1 MSQSNIGTNVADPA
15 GTILVTTK
23 AYSRRMD
30 DEITIKPGD
39 KIQVINNDEEFND
52 GWYIGRNLNTNYEGL
67 FPRLFTNRYIEPN
80 NEVGSPERHERV
92 VSVKN
97 TMKDIDNALAA
108 LRNSSLD
115 MLSVEPTN
123 SYSASDLNSY
133 DLDDNDSN
141 SLFTPGL
148 EIEENE
154 KPLTADTTTNTNI
167 DTTVTKF
174 NGNMNDIPNWTPSE
188 VSSYFHSKGFEPQIS
203 SRFEAHGINGKRLLE
218 LQLSHLKKIEID
230 SFGARF
236 EIFKII
242 DTLRIP
248 MIRPTTPKNPIVS
261 TTTPKPNALPITSES
276 TGVFESPGKAPKPP
290 SYPSPVQPRMSPA
303 LNGLSSMM
311 ASSPTLRHAS
321 QDYFKY
327 PPISEEGG
335 KPNGDI
341 DSSSFN
347 FPRSRSPVLSPQHL
361 RSNSNS
367 SYHSYGNGNSAH
379 TRRDLSPYMSK
390 ANGTMVPNNGENN
403 TDVTQTVQLRQ
414 KSHRKT
420 ESGGSFVD
428 LFNRISMLSTN
439 EDDLNGDNTLTN
451 TYQPSGHSTRPS
463 SAIYSTSH
471 SRNISSSK
479 NHHHS
484 TSTNNNHPRTPST
497 STFSHDHSRS
507 PSKSNP
513 AIFSSNAHSRTP
525 SGVNNHYTSR
535 HSSTLQGAHHND
547 SHLRTPSATYYNNN
561 NSNRHSHVRT
571 PSGTNFQGTHS
582 RSASG
587 VKSHVRHISQ
597 GNSEVKKS
605 RRSSLLSFLSPSK
618 KDDNYDLTKFDTY
631 SNDRDNFSPSHKNI
645 SHSRRSSAAINSVR
659 HQSFSNEDPANITSG
674 TIVSNASKPK
684 QPLQKRPTAESSK
697 SKGKFGIQSSAKKQT
712 SAFQEGIRTISVDN
726 AIKNADCSGWM
737 SKKGSGTM
745 GVWKTRFFTLHHNRL
760 SYFSNTNDGK
770 ERGLIDI
777 TGHKVVPIQDEDTSI
792 SIYAA
797 SIGRGK
803 YFFKLVPPQPGFKK
817 GLTFTQPRV
826 HYFAVE
832 SKDEMRKW
840 VAALIKANIELDDST
855 PIVCSYN
862 MPTVSLSKAQN
873 MLKTAK
879 EELSKRD
886 EDRALHEAD
895 EDEMMWEEQN
905 KMNMMQAAG
914 FI

>member
-1 MSQSNIGTNVADPA
+1 MNESDMDKNVPDPS
-15 GTILVTTK
+15 GTILTTTK

-39 KIQVINNDEEFND
+39 KIQVITNDAEFND
-52 GWYIGRNLNTNYEGL
+52 GWYIGRNLATNNEGL
-67 FPRLFTNRYIEPN
+67 FPRLFTERYIEPTM
-80 NEVGSPERHERV
+80 EARSPERHERV

-115 MLSVEPTN
+115 MLSVEPTH

-133 DLDDNDSN
+133 DMDDNDSN

-148 EIEENE
+148 EIEDNE
-154 KPLTADTTTNTNI
+154 KSLTANI
-167 DTTVTKF
+167 DTGIATKTF

-188 VSSYFHSKGFEPQIS
+188 VSEYFHSKGFEPQVS

-248 MIRPTTPKNPIVS
+248 MIRPTTPKNPIAS
-261 TTTPKPNALPITSES
+261 ITTPKPSGLAMTSET

-303 LNGLSSMM
+303 LNGMNSMM

-327 PPISEEGG
+327 PPISEEDR
-335 KPNGDI
+335 KSNGDN
-341 DSSSFN
+341 DSANFN
-347 FPRSRSPVLSPQHL
+347 FPRSRSPVSSPQHL

-367 SYHSYGNGNSAH
+367 SYHSYSNGNTVH
-379 TRRDLSPYMSK
+379 GRRDLSPYMSK
-390 ANGTMVPNNGENN
+390 SNGTMVNNNGNDN
-403 TDVTQTVQLRQ
+403 ADGTHTVQLRQ

-439 EDDLNGDNTLTN
+439 EDDLNGDSTLTN
-451 TYQPSGHSTRPS
+451 AYQPSGHSTRPS

-471 SRNISSSK
+471 SRNVSASK

-484 TSTNNNHPRTPST
+484 TSTSNNHPRTPST
-497 STFSHDHSRS
+497 SNFSHDHSRS
-507 PSKSNP
+507 PSKSN
-513 AIFSSNAHSRTP
+513 AAMFAANAHSRTP
-525 SGVNNHYTSR
+525 SGVNSNYTSR
-535 HSSTLQGAHHND
+535 HSSTLQGANHKD
-547 SHLRTPSATYYNNN
+547 THLRTPSTTYHNNID
-561 NSNRHSHVRT
+561 RHSHVRT
-571 PSGTNFQGTHS
+571 PSVTNYKGSHS

-597 GNSEVKKS
+597 GNSELKKS

-631 SNDRDNFSPSHKNI
+631 SNERDSFTPSNRRT
-645 SHSRRSSAAINSVR
+645 SHSRRSSAAVNSVR
-659 HQSFSNEDPANITSG
+659 HQSLSNEDAANTTNG
-674 TIVSNASKPK
+674 TIVSSASKPK
-684 QPLQKRPTAESSK
+684 QPLQKRTTAESTK
-697 SKGKFGIQSSAKKQT
+697 SKGKFGLQTSAKKQT

-737 SKKGSGTM
+737 SKKGSGKM

-777 TGHKVVPIQDEDTSI
+777 TGHKVVSIQNEDTSI

-826 HYFAVE
+826 HYFAVD
-832 SKDEMRKW
+832 SKEDMRKW

-862 MPTVSLSKAQN
+862 MPTVSLSKAQT
-873 MLKTAK
+873 MLKDAK
-879 EELSKRD
+879 EEMSRRD

-905 KMNMMQAAG
+905 KKNVMQAAG